1 MERFREFRS
10 RNLKKVGWFCLKLG
24 ISANIAT
31 TISLILGLVSVYFF
45 ENLDLFILFAV
56 LHLIADGMDGV
67 IARVSI
73 STKFGKYYDYVTDNL
88 IVSLLLLIKLWFY
101 VDDYYVL
108 IVIGLYVLSHI
119 IYILSKLEYPILFCR
134 LMLIIMLALNLPTL
148 AYLAVGVVSA
158 YTLAMQLQKSMMT
171 KERERNRTEI
181 RREL

>member
-10 RNLKKVGWFCLKLG
+10 RNLNKIGWFCLKLG

-31 TISLILGLVSVYFF
+31 TISLILGLVSVYF
-45 ENLDLFILFAV
+45 LFDNQALFVLFAI

-67 IARVSI
+67 IARVSMT
-73 STKFGKYYDYVTDNL
+73 TKFGKYYDYITDNL
-88 IVSLLLLIKLWFY
+88 VVSMLFLIKLWLQ

-108 IVIGLYVLSHI
+108 IVIGLYVLYHI

-134 LMLIIMLALNLPTL
+134 LMLIILLALNLPTL

-158 YTLAMQLQKSMMT
+158 YTLAMQLQTLMKA
-171 KERERNRTEI
+171 KQREKDS
-181 RREL
+181 